1 MKNASKLQAI
11 LEAKCPRCRQGDIF
25 RYSNLQ
31 LDKFTD
37 TYRYCPVCGL
47 EYEIEPGFFI
57 AAMYISY
64 AMSVALAFTTGLAVF
79 ILGNDPALW
88 IYLMVVTLSLVLLVP
103 FMFRYARV
111 LLLHFFSGIK
121 YNQHISQNIKKQ
133 S

>member
-31 LDKFTD
+31 LGKFTD
-37 TYRYCPVCGL
+37 TYRYCPVCRL

-64 AMSVALAFTTGLAVF
+64 AMSVAMAFISGVAVYTV
-79 ILGNDPALW
+79 GNDPELW
-88 IYLMVVTLSLVLLVP
+88 VYLLVVSLSLILLVP
-103 FMFRYARV
+103 FMFRYSRV

-121 YNQHISQNIKKQ
+121 YNQHLSGNIK
-133 S
+133 